1 MSSDIF
7 FTQLV
12 PQSFSSGSSFDSV
25 SNSAAGKQLGSTRSN
40 DNLVGSH
47 DSFGNTLNRLSDT
60 DATSNAATHS
70 VGNRIKALEQEQTA
84 GPTDAAEDGSP
95 SSPDSNNLLGVSHDL
110 APTGDAAGLDPEET
124 VELVS
129 LTAILKKLEHVLMLS
144 HQSGQT
150 PDPGAYGDTQPT
162 GSGSGEAIL
171 EKLEVLLKQLQTGS
185 QNKAAGEFSDMT
197 ELLNR
202 ISTEDAQKLVKTAE
216 VAKLLQNLTALLPN
230 DMGKGAH
237 QSQIMQPEVQ
247 SQAGTPASGDKLATE
262 ATAKVFTPTSPV
274 PNASADKIIQQSASQ
289 DLSWENN
296 AQEKTAPERAAA
308 NAVPKAAGSGTT
320 AGVQTALNEQAAAS
334 LPDNS
339 QIKTSQTG
347 LKKLTIRSPEGVANP
362 NPAGPVIQAGSPF
375 IQSDGIL
382 QNAQTVNLSTQGSGA
397 EATISKLVNAES
409 GTKEEGFSF
418 SSQQQNEMRS
428 VETQSIAKEAETVQ
442 KEFRARTLDQIVQKA
457 ALHLKN
463 GQNEVQINLK
473 PDFLGQIRMQI
484 ITDSQQVTVR
494 ILAEYPMVKEMIES
508 NAHQLRNELQS
519 YGLEID
525 ELEVSVSQNSDQ
537 HVADQN
543 KAGGLKGK
551 KSSASNPGG
560 EDGAIETALTA
571 SSPSDSNDDGAR
583 TRIDFFA

>member
-25 SNSAAGKQLGSTRSN
+25 SNSAA
-40 DNLVGSH
+40 
-47 DSFGNTLNRLSDT
+47 LNRLSDT
-60 DATSNAATHS
+60 DATSNAAIHS
-70 VGNRIKALEQEQTA
+70 AGNRIKAQEQEQTA
-84 GPTDAAEDGSP
+84 GPTDAAEGGSS
-95 SSPDSNNLLGVSHDL
+95 SSPDSDNLLGVLHDQ
-110 APTGDAAGLDPEET
+110 APTGDAAGLNPEET
-124 VELVS
+124 VELES
-129 LTAILKKLEHVLMLS
+129 LTAVLKKLENALMLS

-162 GSGSGEAIL
+162 GSGIGEAAL

-185 QNKAAGEFSDMT
+185 QNKAVGEFSDMS

-247 SQAGTPASGDKLATE
+247 SQAGAPAAGEKLAAET
-262 ATAKVFTPTSPV
+262 TPSSPM
-274 PNASADKIIQQSASQ
+274 PNASADKILQQSASQ

-296 AQEKTAPERAAA
+296 AQEKTAPEQAAG
-308 NAVPKAAGSGTT
+308 NAILRAAGSSAT
-320 AGVQTALNEQAAAS
+320 AGVQTAVNGQ
-334 LPDNS
+334 PDGN
-339 QIKTSQTG
+339 QIKTPQAG
-347 LKKLTIRSPEGVANP
+347 LKEINIRSPEGAANQD
-362 NPAGPVIQAGSPF
+362 ASGPVTQAGSPAV
-375 IQSDGIL
+375 QSDGIL
-382 QNAQTVNLSTQGSGA
+382 QNAKVVNLSAQGSGA
-397 EATISKLVNAES
+397 EAAVSKLLNADS
-409 GTKEEGFSF
+409 GNKEEGFSF
-418 SSQQQNEMRS
+418 SSQQQNEMKT
-428 VETQSIAKEAETVQ
+428 VETQNIAKETETVP

-457 ALHLKN
+457 ALHLKS

-484 ITDSQQVTVR
+484 ITDNQQVTVR
-494 ILAEYPMVKEMIES
+494 ILAEYPMVKELIES
-508 NAHQLRNELQS
+508 NVHQLRSELQN
-519 YGLEID
+519 YGLDID

-543 KAGGLKGK
+543 KAGGSKGGN
-551 KSSASNPGG
+551 SSENNPGG
-560 EDGAIETALTA
+560 EDGALETTLTA
-571 SSPSDSNDDGAR
+571 TSQSDSDVDGAS

>member
-25 SNSAAGKQLGSTRSN
+25 SNSAAGKQLGSTHGN
-40 DNLVGSH
+40 DHLVGSH
-47 DSFGNTLNRLSDT
+47 DSFGNTLNRMSDT

-70 VGNRIKALEQEQTA
+70 AGNRIKAQEQEQTP

-95 SSPDSNNLLGVSHDL
+95 SSPGSNNLLGVSHDQ

-124 VELVS
+124 VELDS
-129 LTAILKKLEHVLMLS
+129 LTAILEKLENVLMLS

-162 GSGSGEAIL
+162 GSGSGEAAL
-171 EKLEVLLKQLQTGS
+171 EKLEVLVKQLQTGS

-230 DMGKGAH
+230 HMGKGAH
-237 QSQIMQPEVQ
+237 QSQIMQPGVQ
-247 SQAGTPASGDKLATE
+247 SQAVTPVAGEKLAAET
-262 ATAKVFTPTSPV
+262 TPSSPM
-274 PNASADKIIQQSASQ
+274 PNASADKILQQSASQ
-289 DLSWENN
+289 GLSWENN
-296 AQEKTAPERAAA
+296 AQEKTAHERAAA
-308 NAVPKAAGSGTT
+308 NAVPKPAGSGTT
-320 AGVQTALNEQAAAS
+320 AGVQTAVNEQAAAS

-347 LKKLTIRSPEGVANP
+347 LKEIMIRSPEGVANP
-362 NPAGPVIQAGSPF
+362 NPAGPVIQTGSPSV
-375 IQSDGIL
+375 QSDGIL
-382 QNAQTVNLSTQGSGA
+382 QNAKTVNLSTQGSEA
-397 EATISKLVNAES
+397 EATISKLLNAES
-409 GTKEEGFSF
+409 GNKEEGFSF
-418 SSQQQNEMRS
+418 SSQQQNEMRT
-428 VETQSIAKEAETVQ
+428 VETQNIAKEAETVQ

-457 ALHLKN
+457 ALHLKS

-494 ILAEYPMVKEMIES
+494 IIAEYPMVKEMIES